1 MGIYGLCCF
10 PHHREEESTG
20 NHVMLKKKKHIPWL
34 CPEYINKYS
43 SSTVRK
49 LKVKSTEKYNCKS
62 SKIIFTS

>member
-1 MGIYGLCCF
+1 MGCVVSPITGRRKAQGIMLCK
-10 PHHREEESTG
+10 
-20 NHVMLKKKKHIPWL
+20 KKKKHIPWL